1 MARTTRKSGKKTVA
15 RRKTAKRTSTKAKRS
30 AAAKKAARTRAANKR
45 KRSAAAK
52 KAAATRKR
60 NSRKTAK
67 RSSSKRKTTRSTTS
81 KAKRSRAAKKAW
93 ATRRRNA
100 SKRSRAA
107 KRGASK
113 RKSSKRKPA
122 TRRKARRTT
131 TKPRSRRTS
140 KAKRSRAAKKGWAT
154 RKRNSGRRG
163 ARRTSKR
170 RTSRR
175 RTSKRRSSKM
185 FGMKLPKMNGLK
197 GGLRTL
203 MMGGVALG
211 LVGALVYFPLNL
223 VSGQTASMVNS
234 VSSVVNKLPISGNN
248 AQDIITLGTG
258 VLTLAVGGMIL
269 SAAKRRKMFSSKTQN
284 MLPTALVLGTS
295 AYTISKLQTANI
307 GAAFNQVL
315 MGKPVEGAKT
325 LNQGAGYSFSSM
337 IGVNRSLPTTNNT
350 PLPNNGGGTQNLNG
364 ARRLGLGS
372 SIYGGSVAGH
382 MGKGHGHMGSSNAL
396 YNNNSA
402 NAGRIFGARLGSAK
416 RKVNLF

>member
-1 MARTTRKSGKKTVA
+1 MARTTRKKSGRKTTA
-15 RRKTAKRTSTKAKRS
+15 RRKTARRTSTKAKRS

-60 NSRKTAK
+60 NSRRKTAK
-67 RSSSKRKTTRSTTS
+67 RSSSKRKTTRSTS

-113 RKSSKRKPA
+113 RKRTSRRKPA

-131 TKPRSRRTS
+131 TRRTSS

-154 RKRNSGRRG
+154 RRRNSGRRG
-163 ARRTSKR
+163 AKRSSKR

-175 RTSKRRSSKM
+175 RTSRRRSSKM
-185 FGMKLPKMNGLK
+185 FGMSLPKMKGLK
-197 GGLRTL
+197 GGLRTI
-203 MMGGVALG
+203 MMGGLALG
-211 LVGALVYFPLNL
+211 LVGGLVYFPLNL
-223 VSGQTASMVNS
+223 VSAQTGAMVNS
-234 VSSVVNKLPISGNN
+234 VSGLVNALPISANN
-248 AQDIITLGTG
+248 AQDVITLGTG
-258 VLTLAVGGMIL
+258 ILTLAVGGMIL
-269 SAAKRRKMFSSKTQN
+269 NAAKRRKMFSAKTQG

-295 AYTISKLQTANI
+295 AYTVSKLQTANI
-307 GAAFNQVL
+307 GASFNQL
-315 MGKPVEGAKT
+315 IMGKPVQAAKT
-325 LNQGAGYSFSSM
+325 LNQGYGGRFSSM
-337 IGVNRSLPTTNNT
+337 LTNNT
-350 PLPNNGGGTQNLNG
+350 NSSPNGNAG
-364 ARRLGLGS
+364 ARLLGMSNMGGHGMQHMAGRHS
-372 SIYGGSVAGH
+372 MYGGHKVAG
-382 MGKGHGHMGSSNAL
+382 SNAL
-396 YNNNSA
+396 YQNNSA

>member
-1 MARTTRKSGKKTVA
+1 MARTTRKKSGRKTTA
-15 RRKTAKRTSTKAKRS
+15 RRKTARRTSTKAKRS

-60 NSRKTAK
+60 NSRRKTAK
-67 RSSSKRKTTRSTTS
+67 RSSSKRKTTRSTS

-113 RKSSKRKPA
+113 RKRTSRRKPA
-122 TRRKARRTT
+122 TRKARRTT
-131 TKPRSRRTS
+131 TRRTSS

-154 RKRNSGRRG
+154 RRRNSGRRG
-163 ARRTSKR
+163 AKRSSKR

-175 RTSKRRSSKM
+175 RTSRRRSSKM
-185 FGMKLPKMNGLK
+185 FGMSLPKMKGLK

-203 MMGGVALG
+203 MMGGLALG
-211 LVGALVYFPLNL
+211 LVGGLVYFPLNL
-223 VSGQTASMVNS
+223 VSAQTGAMVNS
-234 VSSVVNKLPISGNN
+234 VSGLVNKLPISANN
-248 AQDIITLGTG
+248 AQDIITVGTG
-258 VLTLAVGGMIL
+258 ILTLAVGGMIL
-269 SAAKRRKMFSSKTQN
+269 NAAKRRKMFSAKTQG

-295 AYTISKLQTANI
+295 AYTVSKLQTANI
-307 GAAFNQVL
+307 GASFNQL
-315 MGKPVEGAKT
+315 IMGQPVAAAKT
-325 LNQGAGYSFSSM
+325 LNQGYGGRFSAM
-337 IGVNRSLPTTNNT
+337 LRNNSNNNA
-350 PLPNNGGGTQNLNG
+350 PLPQGGNNGQNG
-364 ARRLGLGS
+364 ARLLGMS
-372 SIYGGSVAGH
+372 NMAGKH
-382 MGKGHGHMGSSNAL
+382 MGGHGMYRGGHLPTAGSNAL
-396 YNNNSA
+396 YQNNSA